1 MIHMIDM
8 IDDYRTEMSGFLISP
23 IHSFIAILIYFVT
36 VESQGCDFAEDY
48 WEGCKPAKSKKSK
61 AAAPAKESKPSKA
74 AKPEPKAKA
83 KAKAAAKDGKKEEKP
98 KPKAKAAPKP
108 ETKVADKVLSPVR
121 RTRELDSILGHT
133 RVEFLPRRTKLWLL
147 QPKEVIVMVERRNC
161 VNWVDGRNFNPLNL
175 PWNPFNLEMCFSP
188 RNPSEIFSYH
198 QIFHNRIPRI
208 RRSSKRPAR
217 CSLAR
222 MVGRQPW
229 RNCAPSRAVSLS
241 AS

>member
-1 MIHMIDM
+1 MI
-8 IDDYRTEMSGFLISP
+8 TERKCQGFLISP
-23 IHSFIAILIYFVT
+23 IHSFIAILLYFVT
-36 VESQGCDFAEDY
+36 VESQGCDLAEDY

-133 RVEFLPRRTKLWLL
+133 RVEFLPRRLG
-147 QPKEVIVMVERRNC
+147 RNC
-161 VNWVDGRNFNPLNL
+161 GY
-175 PWNPFNLEMCFSP
+175 FS
-188 RNPSEIFSYH
+188 R
-198 QIFHNRIPRI
+198 
-208 RRSSKRPAR
+208 KK
-217 CSLAR
+217 
-222 MVGRQPW
+222 
-229 RNCAPSRAVSLS
+229 
-241 AS
+241 